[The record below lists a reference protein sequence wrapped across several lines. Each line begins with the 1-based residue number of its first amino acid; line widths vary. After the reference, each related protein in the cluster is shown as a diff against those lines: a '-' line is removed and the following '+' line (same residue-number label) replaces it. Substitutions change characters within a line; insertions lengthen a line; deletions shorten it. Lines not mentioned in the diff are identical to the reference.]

1 MIALGNRVDPPI
13 DRSGMPREPRPVR
26 LALGVLGAVAFLTFA
41 ACGSDSGPELS
52 EAGASGRKVSNSN
65 GCASCHGTDGQGG
78 AGPKWVGLAGSDVT
92 LEDGSVVVVVA
103 DDDYLRRAIVDP
115 SAQIVAGYTLKM
127 PENNLGDDEVADV
140 IAYIDDL
147 SPVEPGG

>member
-1 MIALGNRVDPPI
+1 MIAFGNQVDPPF
-13 DRSGMPREPRPVR
+13 DRSGMPREPRSVR
-26 LALGVLGAVAFLTFA
+26 LALRVLGAAALLTLA

-52 EAGASGRKVSNSN
+52 EAGARGRKVSNSN

-78 AGPKWVGLAGSDVT
+78 AGPEWVGLAGSDVT
-92 LEDGSVVVVVA
+92 LEDGSVVVA
-103 DDDYLRRAIVDP
+103 DDDYLRRAVVDP

-140 IAYIDDL
+140 IAYIHDL
-147 SPVEPGG
+147 DPGESGG

>member
-1 MIALGNRVDPPI
+1 MIALGNQVDPPI

-26 LALGVLGAVAFLTFA
+26 LALGVLGAVALLTFA

-78 AGPKWVGLAGSDVT
+78 AGPEWVGLAGSDVT
-92 LEDGSVVVVVA
+92 LEDGSVVVA
-103 DDDYLRRAIVDP
+103 DDDYLRRAVVDP
-115 SAQIVAGYTLKM
+115 SVQIVAGYTLKM

-140 IAYIDDL
+140 IAYIHDL
-147 SPVEPGG
+147 DPGESGG